1 MNFITDDLCSH
12 LLMLRNK
19 QISTQLEYITL
30 RSVLDYVPLFSLRYI
45 EWVFFI
51 YLFLAWTAQKWKLAH
66 F

>member
-51 YLFLAWTAQKWKLAH
+51 DLFLAWTAQKWKLSL